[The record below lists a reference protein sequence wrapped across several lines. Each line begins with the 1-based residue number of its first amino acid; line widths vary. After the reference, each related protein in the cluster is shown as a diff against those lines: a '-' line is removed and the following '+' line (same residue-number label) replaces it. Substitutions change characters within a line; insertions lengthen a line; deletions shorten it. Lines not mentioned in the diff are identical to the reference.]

1 MPRKVQR
8 TNTVAVRLTE
18 SEKLDWDLKAHA
30 AGFSISQL
38 VREAMNRVRITNV
51 GDRAVQIERT
61 RQIAKIGNN
70 LNQIARWVNRY
81 KTTANTVEVVTH
93 LIAIEQALM
102 ALNDIKP
109 IETCP
114 CTGNP
119 CGLPQ
124 SKP

>member
-8 TNTVAVRLTE
+8 TNTVAVRLTDE
-18 SEKLDWDLKAHA
+18 EKLDWDLKAHA
-30 AGFSISQL
+30 AGLSISEL
-38 VREAMNRVRITNV
+38 VRQAMSRVRISHV
-51 GDRAVQIERT
+51 GDRAIAIERT

-70 LNQIARWVNRY
+70 LNQIARWVNSY
-81 KTTANTVEVVTH
+81 KTTADSVEVVTH
-93 LIAIEQALM
+93 LVAIEQALM
-102 ALNDIKP
+102 ALSDIKP

>member
-8 TNTVAVRLTE
+8 TNTVAVRLTDE
-18 SEKLDWDLKAHA
+18 EKLDWDLKAHA

-38 VREAMNRVRITNV
+38 VRQAMERVRITNV
-51 GDRAVQIERT
+51 GDRAIQIERT

-81 KTTANTVEVVTH
+81 KTTADTVEVVTH
-93 LIAIEQALM
+93 LVAIEQALL
-102 ALNDIKP
+102 ALSDLK
-109 IETCP
+109 
-114 CTGNP
+114 
-119 CGLPQ
+119 

>member
-8 TNTVAVRLTE
+8 TKPIAVRLTD

-30 AGFSISQL
+30 AGLSISEL
-38 VREAMNRVRITNV
+38 VRQAMSRVRISHV

-81 KTTANTVEVVTH
+81 KTTADTVEVVTH
-93 LIAIEQALM
+93 LLAIEQALM
-102 ALNDIKP
+102 ALNSTKGD
-109 IETCP
+109 
-114 CTGNP
+114 G
-119 CGLPQ
+119 
-124 SKP
+124 

>member
-51 GDRAVQIERT
+51 SDRALQIERT
-61 RQIAKIGNN
+61 RQISKIGNN

-81 KTTANTVEVVTH
+81 KTTASTVEVVTQ
-93 LIAIEQALM
+93 LVAIEQALM
-102 ALNDIKP
+102 ALSEIKP
-109 IETCP
+109 K
-114 CTGNP
+114 
-119 CGLPQ
+119 L
-124 SKP
+124 

>member
-30 AGFSISQL
+30 AGLSISQL
-38 VREAMNRVRITNV
+38 VRQAMDKVRITNV
-51 GDRAVQIERT
+51 GDRAIQIERT

-70 LNQIARWVNRY
+70 LNQIARWINRY
-81 KTTANTVEVVTH
+81 KTSADTVEVVTH

-102 ALNDIKP
+102 ALSDIK
-109 IETCP
+109 T
-114 CTGNP
+114 
-119 CGLPQ
+119 
-124 SKP
+124 KP